1 MVSEVDIISLN
12 VDLARLLGIKLA
24 HFNEIENALFSALD
38 FDIGVSEQK
47 FKAKFDLI
55 DKLCGDLWSSDSA
68 KIAELERF
76 SITRIPETG
85 ETDETP
91 ETQSNSFMTFPF
103 LKEENETEQDNSDS
117 DENKITSKSRWAG
130 QKVKD
135 QTKIDKKQSP
145 TAFDEYMSAGDD
157 SSFDEEKHNDRD
169 VAAELLKTTQ
179 KFDQGACASTEVI

>member
-1 MVSEVDIISLN
+1 MTAIATSWMSVLFLKNYGFFFLRLSRQLSLDINLFFFLSRILAIAFGFGFKMVSEVDIISLN

-85 ETDETP
+85 ETDET
-91 ETQSNSFMTFPF
+91 QSNSFMTFPF
-103 LKEENETEQDNSDS
+103 LKEENETE
-117 DENKITSKSRWAG
+117 
-130 QKVKD
+130 
-135 QTKIDKKQSP
+135 
-145 TAFDEYMSAGDD
+145 
-157 SSFDEEKHNDRD
+157 
-169 VAAELLKTTQ
+169 
-179 KFDQGACASTEVI
+179 